1 MRSLPLVVERNE
13 SRIIARGIS
22 EREMSEII
30 TKSEQRTL
38 QVRQHKVAGRVV
50 LLIDGHY
57 LCDMPWQSVDEYA
70 RVLKGAARMAENVE
84 SAEKQVLDQAVL
96 LRAGMP
102 VGLSNDKRVFDE
114 AKKEAVHN
122 RELRRS
128 NLKLADE
135 LPVLRENFGIPRV
148 RNEGV

>member
-1 MRSLPLVVERNE
+1 
-13 SRIIARGIS
+13 
-22 EREMSEII
+22 MSEII
-30 TKSEQRTL
+30 TRSAQRTL

-57 LCDMPWQSVDEYA
+57 LCDMPWQSVDEYIN
-70 RVLKGAARMAENVE
+70 VLKGAARLAENAE
-84 SAEKQVLDQAVL
+84 KAEKQVLDQAIL

-102 VGLSNDKRVFDE
+102 VGLSQNKKVFDE

-128 NLKLADE
+128 NLSLADE
-135 LPVLRENFGIPRV
+135 LPVRRENFGIPRV
-148 RNEGV
+148 KNEGV